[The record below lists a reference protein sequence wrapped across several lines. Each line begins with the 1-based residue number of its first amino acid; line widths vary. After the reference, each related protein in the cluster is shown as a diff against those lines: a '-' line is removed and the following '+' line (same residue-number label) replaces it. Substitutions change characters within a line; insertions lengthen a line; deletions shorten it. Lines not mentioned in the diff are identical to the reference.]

1 MSCFLRNLRNA
12 PFSTSLFSLCH
23 VLFSPRSYVTGC
35 EFSRS
40 CGKQS
45 TAAHGLAR
53 HHQRSPSSHDCTG
66 TITFRTEG
74 VATIASCPFLPL
86 DGWRAQV
93 HIEAGAATLYS
104 NNGADITRRFRSL
117 RPALA
122 RVPVRSAII
131 DCELVACDE
140 TGMPSFRSLMNL
152 GNKAPALCLWCFDL
166 LSLDGARITPLPL
179 VERRALLGKIVTAAS
194 TRHLQ
199 FSGEFDDPV
208 ALLDTCQRMNSI
220 SKRKNSAY
228 RPGPTGTGT
237 VPGFYPYC
245 RHHRLLTLP
254 TILRLMF
261 SPLLARRALWH
272 PSVREQR
279 APGYF
284 QHVPGR

>member
-1 MSCFLRNLRNA
+1 M
-12 PFSTSLFSLCH
+12 
-23 VLFSPRSYVTGC
+23 
-35 EFSRS
+35 
-40 CGKQS
+40 
-45 TAAHGLAR
+45 
-53 HHQRSPSSHDCTG
+53 
-66 TITFRTEG
+66 
-74 VATIASCPFLPL
+74 ATIASCPFLPL

-208 ALLDTCQRMNSI
+208 ALLDTCQRMNLDLEAE
-220 SKRKNSAY
+220 RL
-228 RPGPTGTGT
+228 RLPTGADWHWNRSG
-237 VPGFYPYC
+237 
-245 RHHRLLTLP
+245 LL
-254 TILRLMF
+254 
-261 SPLLARRALWH
+261 
-272 PSVREQR
+272 SVLQTPQV
-279 APGYF
+279 AYSADDLTP
-284 QHVPGR
+284 HV